1 MKQIKKFLSVLM
13 ACVIAFST
21 MVVSA
26 SAGSIF
32 DTAKVVSS
40 GETISDVFITQ
51 TGPWYDKNL
60 DYKITI
66 KESGTLNLS
75 YSAGVRY
82 FKLYLYDADGNEVI
96 NSSYKVNT
104 GTVSLSGKNLT
115 YKWNSAT
122 ETIKGSASYKVSKGT
137 YYIRAQAPWDCYND
151 GSRKF
156 NMTVK
161 TSSNSSSSIGKI
173 SYLQITVPKG
183 TTLKLAAVISG
194 SGTATWKSSKPS
206 VATVSSKG
214 LITAK
219 SKGFTIVT
227 CTLGSSKVKVRIKVS

>member
-1 MKQIKKFLSVLM
+1 MKHIKKLLSVLM
-13 ACVIAFST
+13 ACMIAFGA
-21 MVVSA
+21 MAMPA
-26 SAGSIF
+26 SADSIF
-32 DTAKVVSS
+32 DTSKVIAS

-60 DYKITI
+60 DYKITV
-66 KESGTLNLS
+66 KETGTINLS

-96 NSSYKVNT
+96 NSSYKATT
-104 GTVSLSGKNLT
+104 GTASLSGKNLT

-122 ETIKGSASYKVSKGT
+122 ETIKGSASYKVTKGT

-151 GSRKF
+151 GNRKF
-156 NMTVK
+156 SMTVK
-161 TSSNSSSSIGKI
+161 TTGTSASSVGKI
-173 SYLQITVPKG
+173 SCLQITVPKG

-194 SGTATWKSSKPS
+194 SGTAKWTSSKPS

-219 SKGFTIVT
+219 SKGFTYIT
-227 CTLGSSKVKVRIKVS
+227 CTLGSSKVKVRIKVT

>member
-1 MKQIKKFLSVLM
+1 MKQIKKLLSVLM
-13 ACVIAFST
+13 ACVIAFSA
-21 MVVSA
+21 MVIPA
-26 SAGSIF
+26 SADSIF
-32 DTAKVVSS
+32 DTAKAVSS

-51 TGPWYDKNL
+51 TGSWYDKNL

-75 YSAGVRY
+75 YSAGVPY

-96 NSSYKVNT
+96 NSSYKATT
-104 GTVSLSGKNLT
+104 GTASLSGKNLT

-137 YYIRAQAPWDCYND
+137 YYIRAQAPWNCYND
-151 GSRKF
+151 GNRKF

-161 TSSNSSSSIGKI
+161 TSSTSSSSIGKI
-173 SYLQITVPKG
+173 SCLQITVPKG

-194 SGTATWKSSKPS
+194 SGTATWTSSKPS

-219 SKGFTIVT
+219 SNGFTIVT
-227 CTLGSSKVKVRIKVS
+227 CTLGTSKVKVRIKVA